1 MLVVVIVVIIVV
13 VNCKWQYDCED
24 DPCVDERSKEVG
36 DAADHPYC
44 VCSLVCLTDVST
56 LNVLTDLK

>member
-1 MLVVVIVVIIVV
+1 MLVVVIVVIVV

-24 DPCVDERSKEVG
+24 DPCVYKRSKEVG

-44 VCSLVCLTDVST
+44 VRSLVCLRDVPT